1 MAFDPSLHFI
11 LLDVQLWET
20 QLKRGIEYSPA
31 MLDEQLGAQT
41 RKGVQP
47 QKFTNT
53 DEEGNTTQFLRV
65 IVHLGLRALH
75 AAEDEAEAAESLDER
90 VLFELETSF
99 AVIYQI
105 VSEPEPDDFEKFVR
119 LNCVHNAWSF
129 WRQHVFDTLKRA
141 SLPVLPVP
149 LYQIGGREMA
159 PVIGDE

>member
-1 MAFDPSLHFI
+1 MAFDPSRHFV

-20 QLKRGIEYSPA
+20 QLKRGIEYSPV
-31 MLDEQLGAQT
+31 LHDDQLGAQT

-47 QKFTNT
+47 QQFTMT
-53 DEEGNTTQFLRV
+53 DEDGNSTEILRV
-65 IVHLGLRALH
+65 IVHLGLRGLH
-75 AAEDEAEAAESLDER
+75 AAEDEAEAPDSLDER

-99 AVIYQI
+99 AVVYQI
-105 VSEPEPDDFEKFVR
+105 VSEPAPEDFERFVR

-149 LYQIGGREMA
+149 LYQIDGREMA
-159 PVIGDE
+159 AVLSDE